1 MEVIKASLCA
11 TNKGNKPI
19 NLNKFFA
26 NIHKAIHVY
35 Q

>member
-11 TNKGNKPI
+11 TNKGTKPI
-19 NLNKFFA
+19 NPNNFFA
-26 NIHKAIHVY
+26 NPHKAIHVY